1 MKRQTGNYTKT
12 PIALALAAM
21 LSVLASGAQAQ
32 GNAATAELSEGQVT
46 FLADETERNTVYTDV
61 SLALKTIEE
70 TTRATRDI
78 NGMNNPEQGIG
89 VLISLSQRGLENE
102 IEIVTTDSSL
112 VINSV
117 GEYLQDSTD
126 SSGGNTLTAN
136 ISGSANNEDAGG
148 NVVYLSQKG
157 NSVFTLQIVGDNNQV
172 MLSEFGG
179 QLSVEAAIVNIYSS
193 NNEVEIYR
201 QGFAEGAAD
210 NLDLNISESSSGNVV
225 VLGYDAFSTIVGE
238 ITSGSSYVTVVQDQ
252 GGQTSPEDS
261 SLTDIGNKNNVT
273 FTIDEAAGI
282 SGFFD
287 LRQLGIGNQLTL
299 VANGANNDI
308 RIDQRNTAGGINKM
322 TLNVDQDNSTFD
334 ISANGTNN
342 VISIDQ
348 SNTADEGT
356 VDGINKMTLN
366 VDQDNSTIDINQ
378 AGPSTSVI
386 SLTGDGNAIS
396 VQNSRI
402 GDSINPTVTNV
413 SLTNTGSSGNSVT
426 LRDYQRVGF
435 ADNDSSGVIVNGE
448 GNILETQGNIA
459 TFKVSGNENEFSI
472 SNDMEQFSAG
482 VNIEINGNENSSI
495 EGLRHHGGSSDMV
508 NYRIDGNNNTLQTA
522 FFEIGGIVNVTIDNS
537 AATAPQ
543 GNHVDI
549 VAYGYSSFGLDI
561 TGDQNNYTF
570 RGDSMLGSF
579 GLVDSI
585 ISGDRNNQFFNL
597 MSSNLGLSA
606 FDITTNI
613 MGNDNRQN
621 FMKDIGA
628 NESSHLGSIK
638 TSITGFG
645 NSWDYTVGN
654 SGFNHHILGDGF
666 QGTVDYNTMSGGYKQ
681 SFSQLGS
688 GSSEFTSQAGTVRI
702 STQAS
707 M

>member
-21 LSVLASGAQAQ
+21 LSVLANGAQAQ
-32 GNAATAELSEGQVT
+32 NAATEGLNLGQLEFV
-46 FLADETERNTVYTDV
+46 AAETEKNTVYKDV
-61 SLALKTIEE
+61 SLALEAIEN
-70 TTRATRDI
+70 TTKAARTKAATD
-78 NGMNNPEQGIG
+78 NPEQPLG
-89 VLISLSQRGLENE
+89 VLISLSQQGTENE
-102 IEIVTTDSSL
+102 IDITTTDSTL

-117 GEYLQDSTD
+117 GEYLQDSTNGD
-126 SSGGNTLTAN
+126 GGNTFTAN
-136 ISGSANNEDAGG
+136 ISASGNNDGEDGASAGG

-157 NSVFTLQIVGDNNQV
+157 NSVFTLNIIGDSNQV

-179 QLSVEAAIVNIYSS
+179 QDGLEEAVVNIYSS

-201 QGFAEGAAD
+201 QGAATSGAAD
-210 NLDLNISESSSGNVV
+210 NLDLNITEASSGNVV
-225 VLGYDAFSTIVGE
+225 VLGYDAFSTIVGK
-238 ITSGSSYVTVVQDQ
+238 INSGSSYVTVVQNQD
-252 GGQTSPEDS
+252 GQTLPEDS
-261 SLTDIGNKNNVT
+261 SLTDGYKNNVT
-273 FTIDEAAGI
+273 FTIDDAEGGN
-282 SGFFD
+282 GFFD

-308 RIDQRNTAGGINKM
+308 RIN
-322 TLNVDQDNSTFD
+322 
-334 ISANGTNN
+334 
-342 VISIDQ
+342 Q

-366 VDQDNSTIDINQ
+366 VDQDNSTIDISQ
-378 AGPSTSVI
+378 AGPSNSVI

-426 LRDYQRVGF
+426 LRDYQRVGY

-448 GNILETQGNIA
+448 GNILETQGNIG

-482 VNIEINGNENSSI
+482 AYIEINGNENRSI
-495 EGLRHHGGSSDMV
+495 EGLRHHGGSSEMV

-522 FFEIGGIVNVTIDNS
+522 FFETWGIVNVTIDNS

-570 RGDSMLGSF
+570 RGDSMMESF
-579 GLVDSI
+579 GRVDSI

-597 MSSNLGLSA
+597 MSSNLGMSA

-638 TSITGFG
+638 TSIMGFG

>member
-21 LSVLASGAQAQ
+21 LSVLANGAQAQ
-32 GNAATAELSEGQVT
+32 NAATEGLNLGQLEFV
-46 FLADETERNTVYTDV
+46 AAETEKNTVYKDV
-61 SLALKTIEE
+61 SLALEAIEN
-70 TTRATRDI
+70 TTKAARTKAATD
-78 NGMNNPEQGIG
+78 NPEQPLG
-89 VLISLSQRGLENE
+89 VLISLSQQGTENE
-102 IEIVTTDSSL
+102 IDITTTDSTL

-117 GEYLQDSTD
+117 GEYLQDSTNGD
-126 SSGGNTLTAN
+126 GGNTFTAN
-136 ISGSANNEDAGG
+136 ISASGNNDGEDGASAGG

-157 NSVFTLQIVGDNNQV
+157 NSVFTLNIIGDSNQV

-179 QLSVEAAIVNIYSS
+179 QDGLEEAVVNIYSS

-201 QGFAEGAAD
+201 QGAATSGAAD
-210 NLDLNISESSSGNVV
+210 NLDLNITEASSGNVV
-225 VLGYDAFSTIVGE
+225 VLGYDAFSTIVGK
-238 ITSGSSYVTVVQDQ
+238 INSGSSYVTVVQNQD
-252 GGQTSPEDS
+252 GQTLPEDS
-261 SLTDIGNKNNVT
+261 SLTDGYKNNVT
-273 FTIDEAAGI
+273 FTIDDAEGGN
-282 SGFFD
+282 GFFD

-308 RIDQRNTAGGINKM
+308 RIN
-322 TLNVDQDNSTFD
+322 
-334 ISANGTNN
+334 
-342 VISIDQ
+342 Q

-366 VDQDNSTIDINQ
+366 VDQDNSTIDISQ
-378 AGPSTSVI
+378 AGPSNSVI

-426 LRDYQRVGF
+426 LRDYQRVGY

-482 VNIEINGNENSSI
+482 VNIEINGNENRSI

-508 NYRIDGNNNTLQTA
+508 NYRIDGNNNTLQTG
-522 FFEIGGIVNVTIDNS
+522 FFETWGMVNVTIDNS

-570 RGDSMLGSF
+570 RGDSMMESF
-579 GLVDSI
+579 GRVDSI

-638 TSITGFG
+638 TSIMGFG